1 MDPTQRTIDI
11 LRASHSKSPIRIST
25 NIVININENG
35 VGFQILKEF
44 LKKTVDEIVNPLL
57 EYDSD
62 DRIGLQQLWVDF
74 EHRGSVV
81 RSRRARE
88 EVALAR
94 VSGYTEC
101 DITEEVQDE
110 DDDAQMLEDV
120 TEHSVEWW
128 PDEVSGCPSSLEET
142 IISFLDSGF
151 HPSNCEILRE
161 KIYRVVETTINRVIE
176 NCHIEIPLSASAWII
191 PGESS
196 CVSESTSPAQIMY
209 HTRSYGYFRAES
221 TLLQEFTVQP
231 DHCEWC
237 RIGYH
242 YGRCSHY

>member
-1 MDPTQRTIDI
+1 LDPTQRTIDI

-94 VSGYTEC
+94 
-101 DITEEVQDE
+101 
-110 DDDAQMLEDV
+110 
-120 TEHSVEWW
+120 
-128 PDEVSGCPSSLEET
+128 
-142 IISFLDSGF
+142 
-151 HPSNCEILRE
+151 
-161 KIYRVVETTINRVIE
+161 
-176 NCHIEIPLSASAWII
+176 
-191 PGESS
+191 
-196 CVSESTSPAQIMY
+196 
-209 HTRSYGYFRAES
+209 
-221 TLLQEFTVQP
+221 
-231 DHCEWC
+231 
-237 RIGYH
+237 
-242 YGRCSHY
+242 

>member
-11 LRASHSKSPIRIST
+11 LRTSHSKSPTRIST
-25 NIVININENG
+25 DVVININENG
-35 VGFQILKEF
+35 VGFEILKEF
-44 LKKTVDEIVNPLL
+44 LKKTVDEIVDPLL

-62 DRIGLQQLWVDF
+62 DRIGLHRLWVNF
-74 EHRGSVV
+74 EHRGSVM

-94 VSGYTEC
+94 VSGYTER

-110 DDDAQMLEDV
+110 DEDTQMFEDV
-120 TEHSVEWW
+120 TERSVEWW

-142 IISFLDSGF
+142 IMAFLDSGF

-161 KIYRVVETTINRVIE
+161 KIFRVVKTTISRVIE
-176 NCHIEIPLSASAWII
+176 NCHIDIPLSASAWII

-196 CVSESTSPAQIMY
+196 CVSESTSPAQI
-209 HTRSYGYFRAES
+209 
-221 TLLQEFTVQP
+221 
-231 DHCEWC
+231 
-237 RIGYH
+237 
-242 YGRCSHY
+242 